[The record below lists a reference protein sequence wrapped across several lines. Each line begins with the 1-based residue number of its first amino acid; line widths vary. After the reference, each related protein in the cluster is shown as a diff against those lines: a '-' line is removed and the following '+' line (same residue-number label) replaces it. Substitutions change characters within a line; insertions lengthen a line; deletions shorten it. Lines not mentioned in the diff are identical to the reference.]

1 MSNIDVLLIN
11 SPSPNAGAILS
22 HRIQGLPPLGLGY
35 IATVLQL
42 NGYTCKILD
51 FYLKGVTFKNLK
63 EVLEHGKPA
72 IVGISTTTET
82 YKNGIRLARIIKK
95 FSDDIPVLMGGPHVT
110 FEYEAALNSGVV
122 DVVTCGEGEITTL
135 KLCNALIR
143 NEGALADIAGIAYL
157 KNGQTIRTRNCEL
170 IKDLDSLPFVDR
182 TLFDLEKYSVP
193 SSISTSR
200 GCPGQCIFC
209 AASALSGG
217 KYRMRSPE
225 NIVAEFE
232 YLKSLGFRKV
242 QIIDDTM
249 TASIRRLNMILDLL
263 LEKDLGM
270 IWACESRV
278 DVVTKELLEKMYRA
292 GCRSLQF
299 GVEAGNQEMLDCL
312 KKNITL
318 EQIRKTF
325 QWCNEI
331 GINSASCL
339 IIGQPF
345 DTVDTIRQTI
355 ELGVELQKLGA
366 QIVFSIS
373 TPYPGT
379 YMYNH
384 PDELGL
390 EIIDFDTD
398 DYTTQ
403 HAVYNTRNLTA
414 EDIQNSFFDA
424 CLAVGRENIRK
435 NVMEKYKLI
444 RDEAMDSCNP

>member
-1 MSNIDVLLIN
+1 MNNIDVLLVN

-35 IATVLQL
+35 IATVLQQ
-42 NGYTCKILD
+42 NGYLCKILD
-51 FYLKGVTFKNLK
+51 FYLKEVTLKNLM
-63 EVLEHGKPA
+63 EVLEYGKPSV
-72 IVGISTTTET
+72 VGISTTTET
-82 YKNGIRLARIIKK
+82 YKNGIRLARIIKE
-95 FSDDIPVLMGGPHVT
+95 FSDDITVVMGGPHVT

-143 NEGALADIAGIAYL
+143 NDGGVDDIAGIAYL
-157 KNGQTIRTRNCEL
+157 KNGQTVRNRNCEL

-182 TLFDLEKYSVP
+182 TLFDMEKYSVP

-217 KYRMRSPE
+217 RYRMRSPE

-249 TASIRRLNMILDLL
+249 TASVQRLHAILDLL

-278 DVVTKELLEKMYRA
+278 DVVTKELLEKMHRA

-299 GVEAGNQEMLDCL
+299 GVEAGNQKMLDCL

-318 EQIRKTF
+318 EQIRNAFK
-325 QWCNEI
+325 WCSEI

-345 DTVDTIRQTI
+345 DTGDTIRQTV

-384 PDELGL
+384 PDEFGL
-390 EIIDFDTD
+390 EIVDIDTD

-403 HAVYNTRNLTA
+403 HAVYNTRHMTSA
-414 EDIQNSFFDA
+414 EIQNSFFDA
-424 CLAVGRENIRK
+424 CLAVGCENVHK
-435 NVMEKYKLI
+435 SVMEKYKII
-444 RDEAMDSCNP
+444 RDEAMNNCNK